1 MEDPKEN
8 EEKVTKVQ
16 KTTDL
21 NGDGKEDVSEYI
33 ERKKTERES
42 EEEQEKEALGNV
54 ENKDKSDEEKIKNF
68 VGTASNIISVVP
80 HFAAFGAGMALSDK
94 IKKLIEMG
102 KGE

>member
-16 KTTDL
+16 ERTDL
-21 NGDGKEDVSEYI
+21 DGDGKENVSEYI
-33 ERKKTERES
+33 ERKKTEREG
-42 EEEQEKEALGNV
+42 EEEQKKEVLGNA

-68 VGTASNIISVVP
+68 VGTASNIISAVP

-94 IKKLIEMG
+94 IRKLMEMG
-102 KGE
+102 KGD

>member
-16 KTTDL
+16 KITDL
-21 NGDGKEDVSEYI
+21 DGDGKENVSEYI
-33 ERKKTERES
+33 ERKKTERKD
-42 EEEQEKEALGNV
+42 EEEQKKDALGKV

-68 VGTASNIISVVP
+68 VGTASNIVSAVP

-94 IKKLIEMG
+94 IRKLMEMG